1 MDDPSGNPELPPG
14 SPALRRFEG
23 PWFEMQLALSLSLGL
38 ISFLLFT
45 FCRRRWPI
53 LFSPRTKLKGTLLPA
68 RNFSPHEAHL
78 GTSTSAWILPTVR
91 VSELSVLQIVGLDAA
106 VLLNFL
112 KTSFYLFL
120 ACSGLAMAVLMPI
133 NVYRGRSLGGDG
145 DDDDDPPDDDNTL
158 SRWVTLLSAP
168 DHDKPGNGGS
178 APPENWLDL
187 ISAPYAYLFVHF
199 IFTYLFTFLAMR
211 FLYSNYKRF
220 VRARQLFSLELVH
233 SIAARTVLVSYL
245 PPHLR
250 GERALATYYE
260 NMGFAVESVSVCRE
274 VSGLQPLLDKRTR
287 ALLALESAWTSYV
300 GNPCAVEAYDP
311 SLNGPL
317 IDVSDLP
324 PGHDSSLA
332 PPPRLVVPHRPRPTL
347 RTKWWSLERVDAIEY
362 LEAQFRD
369 ADEAVR
375 RKRRAGKFRA
385 THCAFVTFETMSSAQ
400 AVAQIVAASVP
411 AQASACLAP
420 EPRDIVWA
428 NMTLSPQTQRM
439 RDLAVSAFIVV
450 MFFTWALPVTAL
462 SGLLSYEEIQR
473 VMPWLG
479 RLIDSSEA
487 VRAFVQ
493 NSLPSIAL
501 IALNGLLPFMF
512 EGLSYLQGFRARS
525 WIEYSLLKK
534 YFLFLL
540 VNVVFEFL
548 LASTYWQLIRDLANS
563 PAKVPAKLATA
574 LREGNAR
581 HFFLSYVILQAF
593 GIMPL
598 QLLNLGVIIPRF
610 LFIAFHTRTPRDFA
624 ELNAPPMVNYGAVYP
639 QAILVFVITIL
650 YSIIQPLI
658 LFFGAAYFGISYV
671 VYKYKL
677 LFVFYK
683 PYESQGQAWPI
694 TFVRLM
700 WGVVIFQVFM
710 AGIFLLAKSFVLA
723 SLTAPLIMFT
733 VYWTWTMDK
742 LFAPLS
748 EFVGLSSVCEVQRGE
763 DTDEVARLRQGHPVS
778 WSQSNLNRR
787 RYAQNDE
794 TLYVAPEDDRTDY
807 SQPPMAN
814 WYDGVLN
821 TGKRRYGHPALT
833 GILPSPWLPL
843 KKGQTLAVHH
853 LGRNRNGAAAG
864 ARNSRAGGGDGEAV
878 VLTLRRRKS
887 VARPELRRSS
897 LQQQQSPLPQQSAET
912 GASANPWDSAPTL
925 APGPQLHHRL
935 SFDHATGVINLPS
948 DDEDELERGG
958 PLEAVEES
966 SSDSEYGS
974 ASSMSGDGAL
984 QRHEQESSGDA
995 TAGEASSSAG
1005 GAGTQRHRTYYHHP
1019 EKRKSMNLSAL
1030 S

>member
-1 MDDPSGNPELPPG
+1 MAFNNDTDTGPDLPPG
-14 SPALRRFEG
+14 SPALRQFEG
-23 PWFEMQLALSLSLGL
+23 PWFSMQLSLSLALGL
-38 ISFLLFT
+38 FSFALFS
-45 FCRRRWPI
+45 FCRRRWPL
-53 LFSPRTKLKGTLLPA
+53 LFSPRTKLKGA
-68 RNFSPHEAHL
+68 AVVAHV
-78 GTSTSAWILPTVR
+78 GTSASGWILPTIR

-120 ACSGLAMAVLMPI
+120 ACSGLAMAILMPV
-133 NVYRGRSLGGDG
+133 NVYVGRSMGGDG
-145 DDDDDPPDDDNTL
+145 DDDDDDPDTGGGWL
-158 SRWVTLLSAP
+158 RLLSFP
-168 DHDKPGNGGS
+168 EGGGNGGNKGGGT
-178 APPENWLDL
+178 APDDWLDL
-187 ISAPYAYLFVHF
+187 ISEANAYLFVQF
-199 IFTYLFTFLAMR
+199 LFTYMFTFVAMR

-233 SIAARTVLVSYL
+233 SIQARTVMVSYL

-274 VSGLQPLLDKRTR
+274 IGALKPLLDKRTA

-311 SLNGPL
+311 SQAGPL
-317 IDVSDLP
+317 IDIDLP
-324 PGHDSSLA
+324 PGHDSSLN

-347 RTKWWSLERVDAIEY
+347 RPKWYSLERVDAIEH
-362 LEAQFRD
+362 LEAHFR
-369 ADEAVR
+369 ALDEQVR
-375 RKRRAGKFRA
+375 KKRRSGKFRA
-385 THCAFVTFETMSSAQ
+385 THCAFVTFESMSSAQ
-400 AVAQIVAASVP
+400 AVSQLVTAPVP
-411 AQASACLAP
+411 SSTTACLSP

-428 NMTLSPQTQRM
+428 NMTLSPRGQRT
-439 RDLAVSAFIVV
+439 RDLAVSAFIVL
-450 MFFTWALPVTAL
+450 MFFFWALPVTAL
-462 SGLLSYEEIQR
+462 SSLLSYEEIQR

-479 RLIDSSEA
+479 RLIDSSDA

-501 IALNGLLPFMF
+501 ITLNGLLPFLF

-563 PAKVPAKLATA
+563 PAKVPEKLAMA
-574 LREGNAR
+574 LQKGNAR
-581 HFFLSYVILQAF
+581 HFFLSYVILQGF

-610 LFIAFHTRTPRDFA
+610 FYRAFITRTPRDFA

-639 QAILVFVITIL
+639 QAILVFVITML
-650 YSIIQPLI
+650 YSVIQPLI

-694 TFVRLM
+694 TFVRMM
-700 WGVVIFQVFM
+700 WGVLIFQVFM
-710 AGIFLLAKSFVLA
+710 AGIFLLKQSFILA
-723 SLTAPLIMFT
+723 SLMAPLILFT
-733 VYWTWTMDK
+733 TYWTWSMDA
-742 LFAPLS
+742 LFGPLS
-748 EFVGLSSVCEVQRGE
+748 NFVGLSSVCEVQRGE
-763 DTDEVARLRQGHPVS
+763 DSDEVARLRSGHPVS

-807 SQPPMAN
+807 SQPPMTN

-843 KKGQTLAVHH
+843 KKGQTLANY
-853 LGRNRNGAAAG
+853 LDGRR
-864 ARNSRAGGGDGEAV
+864 RAKGGDGDGNDAV

-887 VARPELRRSS
+887 MARPDVRRQSS
-897 LQQQQSPLPQQSAET
+897 IPLSQQQQ
-912 GASANPWDSAPTL
+912 GASQDTLTHGANPWDSASVL
-925 APGPQLHHRL
+925 AGRQVSHRL
-935 SFDHATGVINLPS
+935 SFDHATGVINLPEE
-948 DDEDELERGG
+948 DDEPERD
-958 PLEAVEES
+958 LEAGAGAGVDES

-974 ASSMSGDGAL
+974 ASSMSGDGAHAAL
-984 QRHEQESSGDA
+984 SDIAEHEHGRETSGEGTSGGA
-995 TAGEASSSAG
+995 SSAG
-1005 GAGTQRHRTYYHHP
+1005 GTRHRTYYHHP
-1019 EKRKSMNLSAL
+1019 EKRKSMTIS
-1030 S
+1030 